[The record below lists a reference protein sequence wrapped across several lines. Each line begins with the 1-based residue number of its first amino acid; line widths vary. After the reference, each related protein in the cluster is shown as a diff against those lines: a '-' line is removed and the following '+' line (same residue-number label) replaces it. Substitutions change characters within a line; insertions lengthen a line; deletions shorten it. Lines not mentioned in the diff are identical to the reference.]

1 LVDVGYGRRFA
12 EESVWLLRG
21 LGNRSEDRNVVMA
34 NIELGVLSQALGHP
48 RAECPDA
55 DHHTRQTELVLSVV
69 LAAWAIVL
77 LCGCIVAAGH

>member
-1 LVDVGYGRRFA
+1 
-12 EESVWLLRG
+12 
-21 LGNRSEDRNVVMA
+21 MA

-77 LCGCIVAAGH
+77 LCGYIVAAGH